1 MMHTKRLLSVLVLAV
16 TFVSGN
22 GMTVAADAKAEN
34 PKAVQA
40 QQEIDEAD
48 KARKMAASVDS
59 EWTTT
64 GKLIKKA
71 QAALKQGDYDTA
83 IRLAKQAGEEGVIAY
98 EQGASQ
104 KELRIPSY
112 LKY

>member
-1 MMHTKRLLSVLVLAV
+1 MQTKRLLSVLLLTV
-16 TFVSGN
+16 TFVAVAG
-22 GMTVAADAKAEN
+22 TALAADAKAEN

-40 QQEIDEAD
+40 QQEIDKAD

-71 QAALKQGDYDTA
+71 QAALKKGDYDTA
-83 IRLAKQAGEEGVIAY
+83 IRLAKQAGEQGEIAY

-104 KELRIPSY
+104 KQLRIPSY

>member
-1 MMHTKRLLSVLVLAV
+1 MQTKRLLSVLLLAV
-16 TFVSGN
+16 TFVAGT
-22 GMTVAADAKAEN
+22 GAALAAEAKAEN
-34 PKAVQA
+34 PKAVKA
-40 QQEIDEAD
+40 QQEIDKAEM
-48 KARKMAASVDS
+48 ARKKAASVES

-71 QAALKQGDYDTA
+71 QAALKKGDYDTA
-83 IRLAKQAGEEGVIAY
+83 IRLAKQAGEQGEIAY

>member
-1 MMHTKRLLSVLVLAV
+1 MQTKRLLSVLLLAV
-16 TFVSGN
+16 TFVAGT
-22 GMTVAADAKAEN
+22 GTALAADAKAES

-40 QQEIDEAD
+40 QQEIDKAD

-83 IRLAKQAGEEGVIAY
+83 IRLARQAGEQGVIAY

>member
-1 MMHTKRLLSVLVLAV
+1 MRTNRLLSVLLLAV
-16 TFVSGN
+16 TFVAAN
-22 GMTVAADAKAEN
+22 GTALAADAKAEN
-34 PKAVQA
+34 PKAVLA
-40 QQEIDEAD
+40 QQEIDKAE

-71 QAALKQGDYDTA
+71 QVALKNGDYDTA
-83 IRLAKQAGEEGVIAY
+83 IRLAKQAGEQGVIAY

>member
-1 MMHTKRLLSVLVLAV
+1 MRTKRLLSVLLLAV
-16 TFVSGN
+16 TFVAGT
-22 GMTVAADAKAEN
+22 GVTLAADAKAEN
-34 PKAVQA
+34 PKAVKA
-40 QQEIDEAD
+40 QMEIDKAD

-83 IRLAKQAGEEGVIAY
+83 IRLAKQAGEQGVIAY

>member
-1 MMHTKRLLSVLVLAV
+1 MRTKRLMIVLLLAV
-16 TFVSGN
+16 TFAAGTGVAL
-22 GMTVAADAKAEN
+22 AADAKAEN
-34 PKAVQA
+34 PKAMKA
-40 QQEIDEAD
+40 QKEIDKAD

-71 QAALKQGDYDTA
+71 QAALKKGDYDTA
-83 IRLAKQAGEEGVIAY
+83 IRLAKHAGEQGVIAY

>member
-1 MMHTKRLLSVLVLAV
+1 MRTKRLLSVLLLAV
-16 TFVSGN
+16 TFIVFTG
-22 GMTVAADAKAEN
+22 AALAAEAKAED
-34 PKAVQA
+34 PKAMKAQA
-40 QQEIDEAD
+40 EIDKAEM
-48 KARKMAASVDS
+48 ARKKAASVES

-64 GKLIKKA
+64 AKLIKKA
-71 QAALKQGDYDTA
+71 QAAHKKGDYDTA
-83 IRLAKQAGEEGVIAY
+83 TRLAKQAAEQGEIAY

>member
-1 MMHTKRLLSVLVLAV
+1 MHTKKLLSVLLLAV
-16 TFVSGN
+16 VTFAGGI
-22 GMTVAADAKAEN
+22 GMAAAADAKVKN
-34 PKAVQA
+34 PQAAQA
-40 QQEIDEAD
+40 QMEIDKAE
-48 KARKMAASVDS
+48 KARKMAASVES

-71 QAALKQGDYDTA
+71 QAALKKGDYDTA
-83 IRLAKQAGEEGVIAY
+83 IRLAKQAGEQGVIAY

-104 KELRIPSY
+104 KELRMPSY